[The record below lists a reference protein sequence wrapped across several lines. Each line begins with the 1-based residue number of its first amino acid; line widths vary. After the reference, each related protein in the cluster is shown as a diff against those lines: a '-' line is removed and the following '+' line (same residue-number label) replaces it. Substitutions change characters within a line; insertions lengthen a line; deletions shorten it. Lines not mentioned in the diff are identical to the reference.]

1 VNEIPVRLR
10 FAGHIYQGSSNI
22 YVLEIPIR
30 FETVGSIIGEQAFE
44 RFMHG
49 KILARPF
56 EVLLYVCSKW
66 ITMD

>member
-1 VNEIPVRLR
+1 VNEIAVRLC
-10 FAGHIYQGSSNI
+10 FADHIYQRSKKSE
-22 YVLEIPIR
+22 YTR
-30 FETVGSIIGEQAFE
+30 FQKVGLIIGEQAFE